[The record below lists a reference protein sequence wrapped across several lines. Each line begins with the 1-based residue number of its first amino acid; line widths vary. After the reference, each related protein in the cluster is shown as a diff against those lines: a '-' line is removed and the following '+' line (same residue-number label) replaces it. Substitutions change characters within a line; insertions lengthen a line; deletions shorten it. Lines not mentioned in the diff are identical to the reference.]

1 MNRDSIIIGLTGRA
15 HTGKDTAA
23 DHLVRDYGF
32 GRAAFADTLRTML
45 EAMLEDAGA
54 DYAHL
59 YEPQLKAAPIPQLG
73 GVSAREL
80 MQTLGTEWG
89 RTHHG
94 ADWWVNLLQRR
105 LGLHE
110 GGTPVHDRIVIT
122 DLRFDNEAAFIH
134 RLGGRIIKLHRE
146 QAPSVRAHASEA
158 HIDALPCDVDL
169 VNNGPTLLGLFTLLD
184 GTMADW
190 GIERDEDM
198 GVING
203 GFL

>member
-1 MNRDSIIIGLTGRA
+1 MTSEPIIIGLTGRA

-23 DHLVRDYGF
+23 DHLVREYGF

-59 YEPQLKAAPIPQLG
+59 YEPHLKAAPIPQLG

-89 RTHHG
+89 RAQHG
-94 ADWWVNLLQRR
+94 ANWWLHLLQRR
-105 LGLHE
+105 LGLHD
-110 GGTPVHDRIVIT
+110 GGSPVHDRIVIT
-122 DLRFDNEAAFIH
+122 DVRFPNEAAFIQL
-134 RLGGRIIKLHRE
+134 RGGRIIKLHRE
-146 QAPSVRAHASEA
+146 QAPTVRSHASEA
-158 HIDALPCDVDL
+158 DIDALPCDADL
-169 VNNGPTLLGLFTLLD
+169 ANNGPTLHGLFGLLD
-184 GTMADW
+184 ATLADW
-190 GIERDEDM
+190 DIERRHEL
-198 GVING
+198 GPAYG